1 MIMYL
6 QCFDTVGWVTGRALQ
21 LVNIS
26 RQQSPE
32 ILVWEFF
39 GGPGLTGS
47 DLQKNR
53 RVKPKVKV
61 V

>member
-1 MIMYL
+1 LGDRKGM
-6 QCFDTVGWVTGRALQ
+6 Q

-39 GGPGLTGS
+39 GVPGLTGS
-47 DLQKNR
+47 DLQKIGGLN
-53 RVKPKVKV
+53 
-61 V
+61 